1 MQNAAELARC
11 PWCGTDPLYT
21 AYHDLEWGTPLHD
34 NQKLFELLCL
44 EGAQAGL
51 SWITVLRKR
60 EAYRQA
66 FDQFDPVKITGYGE
80 AKIAELMAN
89 AGIVRNRLKINAVI
103 QNAKAYLTIH
113 AQSGGFDQYLWSFVA
128 GAPIQNAW
136 GAMGGVPAS
145 TPISEAMSR
154 DLKKRGFKF
163 VGPTICYAYMQSAGL
178 VNDHLTNCYRY
189 QQVSLLR

>member
-1 MQNAAELARC
+1 MQNPAELARC
-11 PWCGTDPLYT
+11 PWCGDDALYT
-21 AYHDLEWGTPLHD
+21 AYHDQEWGTPLHD
-34 NQKLFELLCL
+34 DQKLFELLCL

-51 SWITVLRKR
+51 SWITILRKR

-66 FDQFDPVKITGYGE
+66 FDQFDPVKIAAYDE
-80 AKIAELMAN
+80 AKIAELMSN

-103 QNAKAYLTIH
+103 ENAKAYLTIH
-113 AQSGGFDQYLWSFVA
+113 AQPGGFDQYLWSFVA
-128 GAPIQNAW
+128 GVPIQNAW

-163 VGPTICYAYMQSAGL
+163 VGATICYAYMQSAGL
-178 VNDHLTNCYRY
+178 VNDHLTICYRY
-189 QQVSLLR
+189 QHVARLR